1 MDAAKLERIPKI
13 TDTLKSSFKT
23 IKDAVEAIRFSNET
37 AAIEFLDVY
46 DSLPIGDRQYL
57 SIEAICLKAE
67 IAPSAFLGAVF
78 MACKDL
84 RGKESAL
91 IAINSHPQV
100 LKDTI
105 RFASEPG
112 GDRDRKMLHEATG
125 FLPTPK
131 GGSINVNLMNN
142 VPQFKNPERVPEPE
156 EEDFAELF
164 PSISRDLEEWSLDR
178 KRLLADNG

>member
-1 MDAAKLERIPKI
+1 
-13 TDTLKSSFKT
+13 
-23 IKDAVEAIRFSNET
+23 
-37 AAIEFLDVY
+37 
-46 DSLPIGDRQYL
+46 
-57 SIEAICLKAE
+57 
-67 IAPSAFLGAVF
+67 
-78 MACKDL
+78 
-84 RGKESAL
+84 
-91 IAINSHPQV
+91 
-100 LKDTI
+100 
-105 RFASEPG
+105 
-112 GDRDRKMLHEATG
+112 MLHEATG